1 MGKKK
6 VNEEFIERR
15 IDKDAQLKISEDF
28 LEYALKMKG
37 ITKEEFEEF
46 ERKIESGEI
55 KLDNGI
61 EDDI

>member
-15 IDKDAQLKISEDF
+15 IDKDVQLKISEEF
-28 LEYALKMKG
+28 LEHALKMKG

-61 EDDI
+61 EK